1 MSTFNCTP
9 ATDLS
14 KGNNFSCPLD
24 ASEAESIAHIGPPDS
39 TIDFGSSPRFPG
51 DPAAIARGI
60 FRDEISDVLVVLKN
74 CGALNTAAERRWCV
88 EELTRLLD
96 SLGL

>member
-1 MSTFNCTP
+1 MLAFDFTS
-9 ATDLS
+9 ATDPS
-14 KGNNFSCPLD
+14 KGNNFDPD
-24 ASEAESIAHIGPPDS
+24 FIAPVGLQS
-39 TIDFGSSPRFPG
+39 YPG

-60 FRDEISDVLVVLKN
+60 FRDEIRDVLVVLKN

-96 SLGL
+96 ELGLC